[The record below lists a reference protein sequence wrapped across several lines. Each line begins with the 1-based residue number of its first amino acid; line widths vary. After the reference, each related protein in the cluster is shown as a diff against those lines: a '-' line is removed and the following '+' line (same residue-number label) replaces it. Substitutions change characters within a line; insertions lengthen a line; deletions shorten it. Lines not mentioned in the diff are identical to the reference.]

1 MNEHSSKS
9 CPNFDSK
16 VDFVQQNI
24 DNSDSDSELFSNCE
38 SLFIGVFEDKEN
50 PSSKNKWTIDLLVN
64 QTLLPFKID
73 PGAQA
78 NITPENCFR
87 TLKNQPKLYQPNA
100 KLTDYNGS
108 SITVKGSC
116 ILNIELK
123 RKTIPVLFIVSNVTS

>member
-1 MNEHSSKS
+1 MNEHSSKR

-64 QTLLPFKID
+64 
-73 PGAQA
+73 
-78 NITPENCFR
+78 
-87 TLKNQPKLYQPNA
+87 
-100 KLTDYNGS
+100 
-108 SITVKGSC
+108 
-116 ILNIELK
+116 
-123 RKTIPVLFIVSNVTS
+123 